1 MAVPAPQQA
10 DGDPDAP
17 PPRVLQGRSEREFFV
32 KWVGLSYWHCSWAKE
47 LQVQRPLLSQH
58 LRSRSQPPALSWPS
72 VPWASSSFAFFGF
85 RGRFFS
91 LPLCPHQLEIFHLV
105 MYRNYQRKNDMDEP
119 PPLDYG
125 SGEDDGKSDKRKV
138 KDPHYAEMEEKYYRF
153 GIKPEWMTVHRI
165 INHR

>member
-1 MAVPAPQQA
+1 MLLPPGAGPLWSSS
-10 DGDPDAP
+10 DAGTISSP
-17 PPRVLQGRSEREFFV
+17 
-32 KWVGLSYWHCSWAKE
+32 
-47 LQVQRPLLSQH
+47 
-58 LRSRSQPPALSWPS
+58 PS
-72 VPWASSSFAFFGF
+72 V
-85 RGRFFS
+85 
-91 LPLCPHQLEIFHLV
+91 PHQLEIFHLV

>member
-1 MAVPAPQQA
+1 M
-10 DGDPDAP
+10 
-17 PPRVLQGRSEREFFV
+17 L
-32 KWVGLSYWHCSWAKE
+32 GLS
-47 LQVQRPLLSQH
+47 L
-58 LRSRSQPPALSWPS
+58 PPSS
-72 VPWASSSFAFFGF
+72 V
-85 RGRFFS
+85 
-91 LPLCPHQLEIFHLV
+91 PHQLEIFHLV